1 MTAARYDITIDQGTD
16 FALELIVKESGNPK
30 DFSDDSTQGEQKRWQ
45 ARASFRKTF
54 EDTTSYTLRATIDR
68 DNPTLGK
75 IKLSHANSDN
85 AAALA
90 GTYVYDLELYQED
103 ISSTAANPPAE
114 FSVTRLLGGNLTL
127 KREVTR

>member
-16 FALELIVKESGNPK
+16 FALELIVKESGDPK
-30 DFSDDSTQGEQKRWQ
+30 DFSDDETTNNQKRWE

-54 EDTTSYTLRATIDR
+54 ESTTSFALRATIDR
-68 DNPTLGK
+68 DDPTLGK
-75 IKLSHANSDN
+75 IKLEHANGDN
-85 AAALA
+85 TTALA
-90 GTYVYDLELYQED
+90 GTYVYDLEIYQAD
-103 ISSTAANPPAE
+103 TSGDATIPPAE